1 MRQRATSNHTLAFS
15 AMELD
20 ALLRQ
25 ALAKATAVQRDAA
38 QVPALKERVRE
49 LEQRVRE
56 LEQRVAELE
65 APQHQQL
72 ARLPLLP
79 SGKRTR
85 PSSEAGSAA
94 ASSASASAS
103 ASTLRQLAEY
113 GPVTYEGLD
122 VGELAHEVGK
132 RLDTLQQP
140 HLGASTDGW
149 QNVSAQSMP
158 RWLELINA
166 EALPSARRK
175 LLFAGCGECFEAA
188 VLALSS
194 AVPLEMICVELNDAL
209 LRVGFQLLRACGAV
223 DCGGGTFRLR
233 ASTLRLS
240 HGDAATGRVRCGLVY
255 CAAPSRS
262 LVAAL
267 ATAAYNCSA
276 AFVVLKRQAN
286 HLADFQELDICDV
299 KLAGSHVSVRLARGV
314 MTAEAAQGACDDD
327 EGGDDDEA
335 DDDDEGA
342 TATRRWA
349 ARRRSSRWRPS
360 SAAAWR

>member
-1 MRQRATSNHTLAFS
+1 MCFCWYSSEEYILLGTMRQRATSNHSLGFS

-49 LEQRVRE
+49 LEQRVAV

-94 ASSASASAS
+94 ASSTSASV
-103 ASTLRQLAEY
+103 STLRQLAEY

-158 RWLELINA
+158 RWLELIDA
-166 EALPSARRK
+166 EALPSTRRK

-209 LRVGFQLLRACGAV
+209 LRVGFQLVRACGAV

-233 ASTLRLS
+233 VSTLRLS

-276 AFVVLKRQAN
+276 ALVVLKRQAN
-286 HLADFQELDICDV
+286 HLTAFQESDYRDV
-299 KLAGSHVSVRLARGV
+299 KLAGSHVNVRLARGV
-314 MTAEAAQGACDDD
+314 MTAEAAQGA
-327 EGGDDDEA
+327 
-335 DDDDEGA
+335 
-342 TATRRWA
+342 
-349 ARRRSSRWRPS
+349 
-360 SAAAWR
+360 